1 MTSNDMNDK
10 LEAADLMTRKLAE
23 VGTELAKACALEAE
37 ERHGVGVDSYIVNCR
52 YLRDSLA
59 FGGNRYM
66 NVVNDDMIGLFNSML
81 MEPAAQVM
89 QRVNSLDGHVNRTF
103 NLYKAVRSTPDD
115 DASANAQNYAR
126 VAQQLQLAS
135 RNASLILNMMDDFLG
150 SRPRVVANTVY
161 DSVKYIAGWLRRDLG
176 NGLPDDDYAAIER
189 LLGKVY
195 SDYNE
200 YVTGYWLQAF
210 KYVRSCVSSA
220 VAVSNDAAASVEQLA
235 RLVK

>member
-1 MTSNDMNDK
+1 MTSNDMNEK
-10 LEAADLMTRKLAE
+10 LEAADLMIRKLAE
-23 VGTELAKACALEAE
+23 AGTELAKACALEAE

-81 MEPAAQVM
+81 MEPAVQVM
-89 QRVNSLDGHVNRTF
+89 QQVNSLDGHVNRTF

-126 VAQQLQLAS
+126 IAQQLQLVS
-135 RNASLILNMMDDFLG
+135 RNASLILSVMDDFLG

-161 DSVKYIAGWLRRDLG
+161 DSVEYIAGWLRRDLG
-176 NGLPDDDYAAIER
+176 NGLPDDEYAAIER

-210 KYVRSCVSSA
+210 KYVRACTERV
-220 VAVSNDAAASVEQLA
+220 VTAADEAAQSVD
-235 RLVK
+235 RLTGVVR